1 MNLLKQYK
9 LADKVYQGSISNKD
23 LITVKKLLKIP
34 LKQIKKIAELR
45 NINTKTVDKQ
55 DILIRL
61 LKSHQSIKESQY
73 LSLFNKNPSNKID
86 NKINEIKIMLIEYDN
101 KLTNKEITKFTK
113 ELYNIKTM
121 IDCYHESRVNFYPK
135 LSKELKFLLD
145 PVIRN
150 RRIKKVNL
158 NAIIKNFNK
167 LITKIKFL
175 RKDRIIS
182 DDDHFYTGLKDHEYI
197 FGDIDDYYKP
207 TLTKQSFYD
216 PNTST
221 FNHQVYVYRGT
232 SKSTMS
238 IESYFDKVQPHLIQ
252 LIKEKQTNKQ
262 KIQIVI
268 GVKFIYPIT
277 KKQFVCY
284 IHTDNLKVIPT
295 DDEYTVLNE
304 LFHNFLI
311 KYQEKIH
318 IIGQGSV
325 FECND
330 IEDLSIRFRK
340 IDRNRGS

>member
-9 LADKVYQGSISNKD
+9 LADKAYQGSISNKD

-113 ELYNIKTM
+113 ELHNIKTM
-121 IDCYHESRVNFYPK
+121 INFYHESRVNFYPK
-135 LSKELKFLLD
+135 LSNELKFLFD

-167 LITKIKFL
+167 LITEIKFL

-182 DDDHFYTGLKDHEYI
+182 DDDHFYTGLKDLEYI

-221 FNHQVYVYRGT
+221 FNHQVYVY
-232 SKSTMS
+232 
-238 IESYFDKVQPHLIQ
+238 
-252 LIKEKQTNKQ
+252 
-262 KIQIVI
+262 
-268 GVKFIYPIT
+268 
-277 KKQFVCY
+277 
-284 IHTDNLKVIPT
+284 
-295 DDEYTVLNE
+295 
-304 LFHNFLI
+304 
-311 KYQEKIH
+311 
-318 IIGQGSV
+318 
-325 FECND
+325 
-330 IEDLSIRFRK
+330 
-340 IDRNRGS
+340 